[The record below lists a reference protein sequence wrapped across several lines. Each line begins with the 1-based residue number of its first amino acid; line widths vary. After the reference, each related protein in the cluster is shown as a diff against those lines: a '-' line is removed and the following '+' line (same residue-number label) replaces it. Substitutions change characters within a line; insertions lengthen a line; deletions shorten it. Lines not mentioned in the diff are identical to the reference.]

1 MRRLLLVFFFICI
14 LANNASAAKV
24 LNLEANASMPMKSSV
39 DIERIAIGSGK
50 IATVIQL
57 SDSLREFLVVAKEAG
72 STTLFVWTA
81 DGRRHDYLVNVSAE
95 DKGLAKAIEEA
106 IGLPEVRV
114 KKIQDRILL
123 TGTVENQYERNYAL
137 QIARLYVGGDSD
149 LNLSVGTGP
158 DLQLQTESSS
168 NESSGLSSPTIQIG
182 NEQVTIKGQ
191 VIDLLQMRNPTQVRL
206 EAQVIAIRPT
216 DRQDL
221 GIKYGNSPSDAP
233 GIFFFG
239 ESYGTTGT
247 PFRNNPLNWA
257 TDRHSAIN
265 LQVQALITKNK
276 AKLLSRPSI
285 MTMSGEQALIQVGG
299 QIPYTVYVDGAAHVR
314 FKNYGIILQL
324 KPVVDGEGKIT
335 SSVHAEVSSMTGET
349 VNGQPIL
356 ALRRADSVVT
366 MTSGS
371 TIVIGGLMDSSEQK
385 NVIKIPLLGDIP
397 ILGEFFKY
405 TSKTKEKQELIIL
418 VTPYIV
424 DKGNAS
430 RTRMTEEMEEYYRNG
445 QREKNQMPEV
455 DLNVEIIE

>member
-239 ESYGTTGT
+239 ESYGTSGT

>member
-168 NESSGLSSPTIQIG
+168 NESSGLSSATIQIG